1 MKFRDLRIVL
11 TEDTKIE
18 LVIVDWRNGS
28 TRELLP
34 KPVTKN
40 DDALQGF
47 GRYIVT
53 GVEPLDYE
61 YVKVY
66 LDAGVKGD

>member
-18 LVIVDWRNGS
+18 LVIPDWRDGNP
-28 TRELLP
+28 RELLP

-47 GRYIVT
+47 GRYTVTKIV
-53 GVEPLDYE
+53 PLDYE
-61 YVKVY
+61 YIKVH
-66 LDAGVKGD
+66 LDVGTKND